1 MKDYASLDE
10 LLKDLPALAAKAG
23 DALKDTEGLFLLEE
37 SAGRRLYVKVDRG
50 EVTLPESPDGEPVC
64 TVCASESDLLAVISG
79 RMKPM
84 SAILRGKVRL
94 KGNPAPLLA
103 LIKTL
108 A

>member
-10 LLKDLPALAAKAG
+10 LVQDLPALAAKAG

-37 SAGRRLYVKVDRG
+37 SAGRRLWVKVERG
-50 EVTLPESPDGEPVC
+50 AITLPESPDGEPVC
-64 TVCASESDLLAVISG
+64 TVCAAESDLLAVISG

-103 LIKTL
+103 LIKTP